1 MENKIIHLSDE
12 DMSGLFLS
20 GFQTIKTLSEVTDNS
35 EKDIANK
42 ILFALTKNHSFSMDV
57 CRWLFIWRLSR
68 IKVDSKNGELIF
80 DESKYDVLK
89 KEYERIFKIMDLK
102 SLDLFLRSG
111 GAAQMIIKKY
121 KIQLGDC
128 NNFTVYFS

>member
-12 DMSGLFLS
+12 DMSSLFLS

-35 EKDIANK
+35 EKDVANK

-57 CRWLFIWRLSR
+57 CRWLFIWRFSR

-80 DESKYDVLK
+80 DESKYNVLK